1 MAKAIMRKIVMLTM
15 AIPTNVPVDSFE
27 AACNE
32 GLELDVG
39 AEKAVGLVLEPVT
52 RMTVPRPDE
61 DVIPVGD
68 GNEEVKLIVA
78 LTIVVGEFEN
88 IYVNEYAAHPAF
100 PALSISTSAVA
111 GQFAIRQLAARLP
124 IDCCSAGWHPQD

>member
-1 MAKAIMRKIVMLTM
+1 MRKIVILTM
-15 AIPTNVPVDSFE
+15 ATPTNVPVDSFE
-27 AACNE
+27 AVRNA
-32 GLELDVG
+32 GLELEVG
-39 AEKAVGLVLEPVT
+39 AAKAVGLVLEPVT
-52 RMTVPRPDE
+52 RITVPRPDE
-61 DVIPVGD
+61 DVVPVGS
-68 GNEEVKLIVA
+68 GNEEIKLIVA

-124 IDCCSAGWHPQD
+124 IDCWSAGWHPQD